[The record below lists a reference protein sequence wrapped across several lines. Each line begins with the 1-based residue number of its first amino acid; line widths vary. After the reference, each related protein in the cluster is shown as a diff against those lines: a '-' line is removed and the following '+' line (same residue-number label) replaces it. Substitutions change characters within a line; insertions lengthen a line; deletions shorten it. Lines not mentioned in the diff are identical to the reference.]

1 MKQRRFAAA
10 LAFAML
16 TWAPFAA
23 IAQATSTNP
32 GQAWP
37 AKPITYVV
45 PFTPGGTTDTV
56 GRVISINLSQAL
68 GQPVIVENKP
78 GAAGAIAA
86 RLVAKASPDGY
97 TLLGGT
103 ISTHAINA
111 GLYKD
116 LGYDPLKDFEPITL
130 VGLVPN
136 ALYVNTQ
143 LPVHS
148 VQELI
153 ALLKK
158 DPTLRTFASPG
169 SGSSTHLAG
178 ELFAGLIGVPLTHV
192 AYKGQTQAL
201 QDVGSGQVAFMF
213 DQLTAGMALVK
224 AGKLRLL
231 AVTTPKRSTAA
242 PDTPTMA
249 EAGVK
254 GFEMAAW
261 QAVYAP
267 KGTPK
272 AIVDRLNV
280 EIIKILQTPDVREK
294 MTAATGIEVVGSS
307 PQDLTKFMQSEIPRW
322 AQLIKKSGAQPN

>member
-1 MKQRRFAAA
+1 MKQRRFSAA
-10 LAFAML
+10 LTAAML
-16 TWAPFAA
+16 AWAPLAA
-23 IAQATSTNP
+23 IA
-32 GQAWP
+32 QAWP

-56 GRVISINLSQAL
+56 GRAISSGLSQAL

-130 VGLVPN
+130 IGLIPN
-136 ALYVNTQ
+136 ALYVNAQ

-158 DPTLRTFASPG
+158 DPTQRTFASPG
-169 SGSSTHLAG
+169 AGSSTHLAG
-178 ELFAGLIGVPLTHV
+178 ELFADLIGVPLTHV
-192 AYKGQTQAL
+192 AYKGQPQAL
-201 QDVGSGQVAFMF
+201 QDVASGQVAFLF
-213 DQLTAGMALVK
+213 DQLTAGMGLVK
-224 AGKLRLL
+224 AGRLRLL
-231 AVTTPKRSTAA
+231 AVTTPKRSAAA
-242 PDTPTMA
+242 PDTPTME

-261 QAVYAP
+261 QAAYAP

-272 AIVDRLNV
+272 AIVDRLNA
-280 EIIKILQTPDVREK
+280 EILKILATPDIREK
-294 MTAATGIEVVGSS
+294 ITAATGIEVVGSS
-307 PQDLTKFMQSEIPRW
+307 PHELTKFMQSEIPRW
-322 AQLIKKSGAQPN
+322 AGLIKKSGAQPN

>member
-1 MKQRRFAAA
+1 MKQIRFAAA
-10 LAFAML
+10 LAAAML
-16 TWAPFAA
+16 ACAPLAA
-23 IAQATSTNP
+23 SAQV
-32 GQAWP
+32 WP

-56 GRVISINLSQAL
+56 GRVISTGLSQAL

-86 RLVAKASPDGY
+86 RQVAKASPDGY

-116 LGYDPLKDFEPITL
+116 LGYDPLKDFEPVTL
-130 VGLVPN
+130 VGLIPN
-136 ALYVNTQ
+136 ALYVNAQ
-143 LPVHS
+143 LPVRS

-158 DPTLRTFASPG
+158 DPAQRTFASPG
-169 SGSSTHLAG
+169 AGSSTHLAG
-178 ELFAGLIGVPLTHV
+178 ELFADLIGVPLTHV
-192 AYKGQTQAL
+192 AYKGQPQAL
-201 QDVGSGQVAFMF
+201 QDVASGQVAFLF
-213 DQLTAGMALVK
+213 DQLTAGVPLVK

-231 AVTTPKRSTAA
+231 AVTTPRRSAAA
-242 PDTPTMA
+242 PDTPTMD

-272 AIVDRLNV
+272 AVVDRLNA
-280 EIIKILQTPDVREK
+280 EILKILKTADVREK
-294 MTAATGIEVVGSS
+294 MIAATGIEVVGSS

-322 AQLIKKSGAQPN
+322 AELIRKSGAQPN

>member
-1 MKQRRFAAA
+1 MKQPKLLALVATAILSFAPLAA
-10 LAFAML
+10 MA
-16 TWAPFAA
+16 
-23 IAQATSTNP
+23 
-32 GQAWP
+32 QAWP

-45 PFTPGGTTDTV
+45 PFTPGGTTDVV
-56 GRVISINLSQAL
+56 GRTISHGLSTAL
-68 GQPVIVENKP
+68 GQPVIVDNKP

-111 GLYKD
+111 GLYKN
-116 LGYDPLKDFEPITL
+116 LGYDPVKDFEPISL
-130 VGLVPN
+130 VGFIPN
-136 ALYVNTQ
+136 ALYVNAQ
-143 LPVHS
+143 LPVRS

-158 DPTLRTFASPG
+158 DPAARTFASPG
-169 SGSSTHLAG
+169 AGSSTHLAG
-178 ELFAGLIGVPLTHV
+178 ELFADLIGVPLTHV
-192 AYKGQTQAL
+192 PYKGQPQAL
-201 QDVGSGQVAFMF
+201 QDVAAGQVAFLF
-213 DQLTAGMALVK
+213 DQLTAGMPLVK

-231 AVTTPKRSTAA
+231 AVTTHKRIAA
-242 PDTPTMA
+242 VPDAPTMD

-272 AIVDRLNV
+272 AVVDRLNK
-280 EIIKILQTPDVREK
+280 EIVAMVKSPEVREK
-294 MTAATGIEVVGSS
+294 MAATGIEVVGST
-307 PQDLTKFMQSEIPRW
+307 PEELTKFMHKEIPRW
-322 AQLIKKSGAQPN
+322 AALIQKSGAQVD

>member
-1 MKQRRFAAA
+1 MKPRRLAAA
-10 LAFAML
+10 LTAVML
-16 TWAPFAA
+16 AGAPLAA
-23 IAQATSTNP
+23 IA
-32 GQAWP
+32 QAWP

-56 GRVISINLSQAL
+56 GRTISSGLSTGARPAGDRGEQA
-68 GQPVIVENKP
+68 GRGRRDCRAP
-78 GAAGAIAA
+78 GCEGEAPTAT
-86 RLVAKASPDGY
+86 R
-97 TLLGGT
+97 LLGGT

-116 LGYDPLKDFEPITL
+116 LGYDPVKDFEPITL
-130 VGLVPN
+130 VGFIPN
-136 ALYVNTQ
+136 ALYVNAQ

-158 DPTLRTFASPG
+158 DPTQRTFASPG
-169 SGSSTHLAG
+169 AGSSTHLAG
-178 ELFAGLIGVPLTHV
+178 ELFADLIGVPLTHV
-192 AYKGQTQAL
+192 PYKGQPQAL
-201 QDVGSGQVAFMF
+201 QDVAGGQVAFLF
-213 DQLTAGMALVK
+213 DQLTAGMPLVK

-231 AVTTPKRSTAA
+231 AVTTPKRSAAA
-242 PDTPTMA
+242 PDTPTMD

-272 AIVDRLNV
+272 AIVDRLNA
-280 EIIKILQTPDVREK
+280 EIVKILKTPEVRDK
-294 MTAATGIEVVGSS
+294 MVAATGIEVVGSS
-307 PQDLTKFMQSEIPRW
+307 PEELTKFMQSEIPRW
-322 AQLIKKSGAQPN
+322 AELIRKSGAQPN